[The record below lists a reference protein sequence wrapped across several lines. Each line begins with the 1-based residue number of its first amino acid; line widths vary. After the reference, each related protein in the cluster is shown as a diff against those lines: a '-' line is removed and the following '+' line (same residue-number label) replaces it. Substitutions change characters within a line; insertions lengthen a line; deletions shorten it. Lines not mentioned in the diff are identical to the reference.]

1 MMRRVRVG
9 VIYPHTEYPADPVAI
24 RDFAQ
29 AAESLGYAHI
39 GADDHVIGPD
49 PDRPGGWTEWVTN
62 TTPFVEPF
70 VLFAFMAGITSRLSF
85 STCVLL
91 LPQRQT
97 VLVAKQ
103 AAGLDQ
109 LSGGRLRLGLGV
121 GWNEIEYQ
129 SLGQDFRTR
138 GRRLDEQVEVLRAL
152 WTSSSVTVDGSFDVI
167 PNAGICPLPVQR
179 PIPLWFGGNA
189 AVAIRRAARI
199 GDGWMPL
206 FLTPAEAEP
215 ALAVLD
221 SSLASNGRSRD
232 SFGFEVRIP
241 YGRGDAG
248 EWSNLMDGW
257 RALGATHAS
266 LVVTDSGLTTPADHL
281 SALERFAEAVVQPEA

>member
-1 MMRRVRVG
+1 MMRSVRIG
-9 VIYPHTEYPADPVAI
+9 AIYPHTEFPADPVAI
-24 RDFAQ
+24 RDYAQ
-29 AAESLGYAHI
+29 AAEALGYAHV
-39 GADDHVIGPD
+39 GADDHVIGPN

-62 TTPFVEPF
+62 STPFVEPF
-70 VLFAFMAGITSRLSF
+70 VLFSFMAGATTRLEF
-85 STCVLL
+85 ATCVLL

-121 GWNEIEYQ
+121 GWNHVEYQ
-129 SLGQDFRTR
+129 ALGEDFRTR
-138 GRRLDEQVEVLRAL
+138 GRRLDEQIEVLRAL
-152 WTSSSVTVDGSFDVI
+152 WTRDSVAFEGQWHSI
-167 PNAGICPLPVQR
+167 PDAGLCPPPVQR

-189 AVAIRRAARI
+189 PVAVRRAARV

-206 FLTPAEAEP
+206 FLTPADAAP

-221 SSLASNGRSRD
+221 EALAANGRDRS

-241 YGRGDAG
+241 YGTGDAD
-248 EWSNLMDGW
+248 EWRARLEGW
-257 RALGATHAS
+257 RAVGATHAS
-266 LVVTDSGLTTPADHL
+266 LVATDAGLTGAAEHIV
-281 SALERFAEAVVQPEA
+281 ALERFAAVTIVA

>member
-1 MMRRVRVG
+1 MRTVRIG
-9 VIYPHTEYPADPVAI
+9 VIYPHTEYPADPAAI
-24 RDFAQ
+24 RDYAQ
-29 AAESLGYAHI
+29 AAEGLGYAHL
-39 GADDHVIGPD
+39 GADDHVIGPN

-62 TTPFVEPF
+62 ATPFVEPF
-70 VLFAFMAGITSRLSF
+70 VLFSFLAGVTTNLEF
-85 STCVLL
+85 ATCVLL

-121 GWNEIEYQ
+121 GWNHIEYQ
-129 SLGQDFRTR
+129 SLGEDFATR
-138 GRRLDEQVEVLRAL
+138 GPRLDEQVEVLRAL
-152 WTSSSVTVDGSFDVI
+152 WTSSSVGFEGTWHSI
-167 PNAGICPLPVQR
+167 PDAGICPLPVQR

-189 AVAIRRAARI
+189 PVAVRRAARV

-206 FLTPAEAEP
+206 FGSPAAAAP

-221 SSLASNGRSRD
+221 EALAENGRDRS

-241 YGRGDAG
+241 FGRGDAD
-248 EWSNLMDGW
+248 EWHTLLDGW
-257 RALGATHAS
+257 RAVGATHAS
-266 LVVTDSGLTTPADHL
+266 LVATDSGLATPAQHL
-281 SALERFAEAVVQPEA
+281 AALERFAEAAIQAEG

>member
-1 MMRRVRVG
+1 MVRVG
-9 VIYPHTEYPADPVAI
+9 VIYPHFEFPADPAAI
-24 RDFAQ
+24 RDYAQ
-29 AAESLGYAHI
+29 AAESLGYAYI

-49 PDRPGGWTEWVTN
+49 PDRPGGWTGWVTN

-70 VLFAFMAGITSRLSF
+70 VLFAFMAGVTSRISF

-129 SLGQDFRTR
+129 SLGEDFRTR

-152 WTSSSVTVDGSFDVI
+152 WSSSAVSLEGDWHSI
-167 PNAGICPLPVQR
+167 PNAGIAPLPAH
-179 PIPLWFGGNA
+179 PIPLWFGGDSP
-189 AVAIRRAARI
+189 VAIRRAARV

-206 FLTPAEAEP
+206 FLSPSAAAPAVALLDS
-215 ALAVLD
+215 ALAE
-221 SSLASNGRSRD
+221 NGRSRD
-232 SFGFEVRIP
+232 TFGFEVRIP
-241 YGRGDAG
+241 YGRGDAD
-248 EWSNLMDGW
+248 EWASLMDGW

-266 LVVTDSGLTTPADHL
+266 LVATDSGLSTPGEHHA
-281 SALERFAEAVVQPEA
+281 ALERFAEAVVSAEA